1 MVEDFLKDAERI
13 DLKNMGRGKYFRIVA
28 DVYADGESLTEVLID
43 AGMAVRYNGGKKIPV
58 GVNNG
63 STDNCF

>member
-28 DVYADGESLTEVLID
+28 DVYADRESLAGVLID
-43 AGMAVRYNGGKKIPV
+43 AGMAVRYNGGKK
-58 GVNNG
+58 N
-63 STDNCF
+63 SR